1 MLSQKLMPTMVI
13 MAMEDMVMVM
23 DMPAVMLAVL
33 SMATLDMVDMDMVL
47 DTDTDMDMAISARDL
62 LSHMV
67 LLFMAM
73 LWELLDTL
81 VMPQAMSAQLSMVTQ
96 EAIFWARG
104 QLMLNLL
111 LKLMLMLTMVLMVME
126 VMDMQVMDMLME
138 DLDMVFPDMAT
149 LVCLALPTMVL
160 TDTVMDL
167 VLTWDKPKH
176 LPEL

>member
-1 MLSQKLMPTMVI
+1 
-13 MAMEDMVMVM
+13 MEV
-23 DMPAVMLAVL
+23 PAVMLVVL
-33 SMATLDMVDMDMVL
+33 FMATLDMVDMDMVL
-47 DTDTDMDMAISARDL
+47 DTDTDMDMAISTRDL

-73 LWELLDTL
+73 LWELLYTL

-111 LKLMLMLTMVLMVME
+111 LKLMLMLTMVLMV
-126 VMDMQVMDMLME
+126 MQVMDMLME

>member
-1 MLSQKLMPTMVI
+1 
-13 MAMEDMVMVM
+13 MVM
-23 DMPAVMLAVL
+23 DTPAVMLAVQ

-111 LKLMLMLTMVLMVME
+111 LNLLLKLMLMLTMV
-126 VMDMQVMDMLME
+126 
-138 DLDMVFPDMAT
+138 
-149 LVCLALPTMVL
+149 
-160 TDTVMDL
+160 
-167 VLTWDKPKH
+167 
-176 LPEL
+176 